1 MSIPLTKKPETCKL
15 NFKQYLNQVLCLG
28 EKNKELK
35 KNKGLDRDLLNER
48 IVNGIIAEKE
58 AVMIEFAMIEFEMT
72 EFEMTEFEKIELEM
86 IELEVIELE
95 KIDEIGIMAV
105 SLASEIVT
113 EIEKNGTENAAVTGT
128 EIINQGIVHDLDR
141 ENMIFRDKIKTME
154 KE

>member
-1 MSIPLTKKPETCKL
+1 
-15 NFKQYLNQVLCLG
+15 
-28 EKNKELK
+28 
-35 KNKGLDRDLLNER
+35 
-48 IVNGIIAEKE
+48 VNGIIAEKE
-58 AVMIEFAMIEFEMT
+58 AVMIEFAMIEFEMTEFEMTEFEMTEFEMTEFEMT